1 MCFVWSCL
9 LNSAERNYVS
19 YAMID
24 SWASIPAGLWGENR
38 TTTVPGMQRA
48 DADAAVLSAS
58 GGECTPTLG
67 LGCAAVADSESRAL
81 LLWVP
86 RHAGPK
92 RSGSGPRQ
100 R

>member
-24 SWASIPAGLWGENR
+24 SWASIPAGLWGENG
-38 TTTVPGMQRA
+38 TSTVPGMQRA

-58 GGECTPTLG
+58 ASLQPPPHPSARVHVCQECEGGGVSLCLEL
-67 LGCAAVADSESRAL
+67 V
-81 LLWVP
+81 
-86 RHAGPK
+86 
-92 RSGSGPRQ
+92 
-100 R
+100 